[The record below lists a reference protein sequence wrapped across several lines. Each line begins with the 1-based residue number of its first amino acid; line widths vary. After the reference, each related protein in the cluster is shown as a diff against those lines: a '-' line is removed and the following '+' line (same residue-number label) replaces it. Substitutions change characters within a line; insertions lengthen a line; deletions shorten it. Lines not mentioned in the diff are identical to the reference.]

1 MTSGRKRGHF
11 PQPGDPDY
19 RKYEMPPPEASNVE
33 LDNRSNALI
42 EFATRLR
49 DEKSMMFVEADEIAL
64 RYGTVTADLLAYA
77 EGSMNCVIDYSK
89 GMVICP

>member
-49 DEKSMMFVEADEIAL
+49 DEKSMTFVEADEIAL

>member
-1 MTSGRKRGHF
+1 MTS
-11 PQPGDPDY
+11 PNQL
-19 RKYEMPPPEASNVE
+19 PPPEASNIE

-49 DEKSMMFVEADEIAL
+49 DEKSMTFVEADEIAL